1 MLCASSSTWNV
12 CATPSAWSSRAA
24 CAVLFAA
31 LCAWSSAA
39 PAAPITVAFDG
50 VISSQGSFVDD
61 SGTFAPGD
69 PISGFW
75 TFDSATP
82 DGDLSPSRGEYAQS
96 GAPAF
101 QINVGGHT
109 FSANTATVQIL
120 DDHALGIGTIDAYDV
135 LSAPAS
141 STLPGLVVNQMQ
153 ITLRDTAAPL
163 DAVTSDA
170 LPLAAPNP
178 ASFDQQGQAAGQIT
192 GFFPDGQLFM
202 NLEILSTRVVPE
214 PSGWLLAG
222 MGLAALISATQRRTK
237 ETARAHRPAAAS
249 R

>member
-1 MLCASSSTWNV
+1 MFCASSSTWNV
-12 CATPSAWSSRAA
+12 CSTARSSRAA
-24 CAVLFAA
+24 CAALVAA
-31 LCAWSSAA
+31 LCVWSSAA
-39 PAAPITVAFDG
+39 NAAPITVAFDG

-82 DGDLSPSRGEYAQS
+82 DGDPAPSRGEYAQS

-101 QINVGGHT
+101 QIDIGAHT
-109 FSANTATVQIL
+109 FNANTATVQIL
-120 DDHALGIGTIDAYDV
+120 NDHALGIGTIDAYDV

-141 STLPGLVVNQMQ
+141 STLPGLVVQQMQ

-170 LPLAAPNP
+170 LPLTAPDP
-178 ASFDQQGQAAGQIT
+178 GSFDQQGQAAGQIT

-202 NLEILSTRVVPE
+202 NLEIRSTRIVPE
-214 PSGWLLAG
+214 PSGGLLAG
-222 MGLAALISATQRRTK
+222 MGSAALLSATRRRTR
-237 ETARAHRPAAAS
+237 ETARALRPAATS